1 MYGQFSALSEVWH
14 AAAKAHG
21 YKILSLVLRVSV
33 MPKCRVYVRALWKF
47 HPMRVGEVVC
57 EKAAGIVESKVY
69 NYPGPYR
76 APLIDSISRRVE
88 RAHFWGT
95 IAL

>member
-57 EKAAGIVESKVY
+57 EKAAGEEMVMEALRGNVKSLGKVY
-69 NYPGPYR
+69 AVITDRY
-76 APLIDSISRRVE
+76 E
-88 RAHFWGT
+88 
-95 IAL
+95 